1 MAAHPEHCPRAPE
14 EKWAG
19 IVSLIGVVA
28 VEQDAIEMQ
37 REGEIGLRSQSYR
50 VCIYIWVGGQVMVD
64 RSSRRTYVSVRCY
77 VLSDSFG
84 HGSG

>member
-37 REGEIGLRSQSYR
+37 REGE
-50 VCIYIWVGGQVMVD
+50 M
-64 RSSRRTYVSVRCY
+64 
-77 VLSDSFG
+77 
-84 HGSG
+84 GSGAQLESAVDDGAPAFADAACRRKAAGRMEATQYASDHVVG